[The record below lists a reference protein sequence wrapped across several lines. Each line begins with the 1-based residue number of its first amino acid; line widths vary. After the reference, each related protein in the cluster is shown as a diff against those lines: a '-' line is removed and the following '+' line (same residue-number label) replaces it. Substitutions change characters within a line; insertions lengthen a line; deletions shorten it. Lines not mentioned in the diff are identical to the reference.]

1 MWKNGQYSHH
11 YTNYVIS
18 PSCFIWNFHSLKVL
32 GFLADEE
39 TEACA
44 AREENV
50 ELDSDKNL
58 GYQTTVVGMKRSM
71 AFEMCDY

>member
-1 MWKNGQYSHH
+1 
-11 YTNYVIS
+11 
-18 PSCFIWNFHSLKVL
+18 VL

-50 ELDSDKNL
+50 ELDSDQNM
-58 GYQTTVVGMKRSM
+58 GSQTAVVGMKRSM
-71 AFEMCDY
+71 AFGMCDY